1 VHVGQEAVMRFS
13 NFNSR
18 TTPEVNGQVTVVSAD
33 VTQDQRTGQSYYTV
47 RIGVSPEELA
57 KLGQDNKL
65 VPGMPVEVFI
75 QTKVRT
81 VISYFVRPL
90 QDQIV
95 RAFREK

>member
-1 VHVGQEAVMRFS
+1 
-13 NFNSR
+13 
-18 TTPEVNGQVTVVSAD
+18 VVSAD

-57 KLGQDNKL
+57 KLGENKL

-75 QTKVRT
+75 QTTVRT
-81 VISYFVRPL
+81 VVSYFVRPL
-90 QDQIV
+90 QDQIA